1 MVASVERTPR
11 AFPHDTDRYRATPRE
26 GERTRRAF
34 YHDTGRYCETPYER
48 ERTRRAFYMRST
60 SSPLHLFTFS
70 PLQRECARC
79 AFYNCDSKCFVIS
92 LIQFNRS
99 IEKSKNTTQP
109 STSKLWYTIGET
121 VGGNNRKAVR
131 MNSKALAGAAAA
143 LVCVAA
149 MGAIS
154 PGPTS
159 RASWKGPRTGRS
171 REAR

>member
-60 SSPLHLFTFS
+60 SSPLYLFTS
-70 PLQRECARC
+70 STGMRKMRVLQLRFQMLRY
-79 AFYNCDSKCFVIS
+79 FIDS
-92 LIQFNRS
+92 IQSINR
-99 IEKSKNTTQP
+99 KTQHNHQP
-109 STSKLWYTIGET
+109 SKIWYTIDET

-171 REAR
+171 REAQ